1 MIAVW
6 EISMYKSNRGIDLP
20 SGLTKAEM
28 AKKQI
33 KGVKH
38 GLFCHHWVSALR
50 EILSPLKIMPAGQL
64 IGVLRSAKQRIYF
77 GTTWHDCII
86 RIREDKEFQ
95 AEN

>member
-50 EILSPLKIMPAGQL
+50 D
-64 IGVLRSAKQRIYF
+64 YF